1 MQQRNFFLTLLM
13 ATVMMVFSPQITRA
27 VVETVTV
34 GEGTLASFY
43 IPYGTYFKNSTSQTL
58 YAADEIG
65 KKGCIQ
71 SIAFYVCTAREFN
84 CSELKI
90 YMGETDLTQLSTSD
104 AFTSN
109 GLQLVYSGT
118 NVTIGSATGW
128 ETMTLS
134 TPFDYS
140 GEKNLVVV
148 ICRKSS
154 SWDDYLKY
162 GGSDG
167 QSLYRASDNHS

>member
-90 YMGETDLTQLSTSD
+90 
-104 AFTSN
+104 
-109 GLQLVYSGT
+109 
-118 NVTIGSATGW
+118 
-128 ETMTLS
+128 
-134 TPFDYS
+134 
-140 GEKNLVVV
+140 
-148 ICRKSS
+148 
-154 SWDDYLKY
+154 
-162 GGSDG
+162 
-167 QSLYRASDNHS
+167 